1 MFYTITF
8 FSQPSPPPQK
18 KKKKTGWDSPLTI
31 YKYAA
36 HLYLTCNL

>member
-8 FSQPSPPPQK
+8 FSQPPPPQK
-18 KKKKTGWDSPLTI
+18 KKNKTGWDSPLTI